1 MTPLSPKPAPRQRP
15 TMKDVAREAGV
26 GIKTVSRVVN
36 GEGYVGEATAARVR
50 AAVERLSYRRDVS
63 AGSLRRAD
71 RRTLSI
77 GLLLGDVSNPFDAQV
92 HRGVE
97 DAASA
102 AGFAVLSASL
112 DEDPERERELVP
124 TMGSYQVD
132 GLIVM
137 PAGPDPTALQRE
149 MDAGMPIV
157 LVDRG
162 VDGLETDS
170 VVVDNE
176 SGAKLATEHLIS
188 YGHRHIAFMGDRQFL
203 PTARMRLE
211 GYRNACR
218 AARVA
223 THIEQDLSNEYL
235 AETATRAMLQA
246 SPAPTAIFAAQ
257 NLVTIG
263 VVRALR
269 SLGLEHEIAVVGF
282 DDITLGDLV
291 SPAISVIAQDPHL
304 IGKVAAERLLA
315 RISGDTSPVQQI
327 VVPTSFLVRGSGEI
341 PPS

>member
-97 DAASA
+97 DAAGA

-124 TMGSYQVD
+124 TMGAYQVD

-149 MDAGMPIV
+149 MDAGMPVV

-162 VDGLETDS
+162 IEGLETDS

-176 SGAKLATEHLIS
+176 SGARLATEHLVS

-211 GYRNACR
+211 GYRQACW

-223 THIEQDLSNEYL
+223 THVVMDLSNEYL
-235 AETATRAMLQA
+235 AETATRAMLQS

-282 DDITLGDLV
+282 DDISLGDLV

-304 IGKVAAERLLA
+304 IGKMAAERLLA
-315 RISGDTSPVQQI
+315 RIGGDTGPVEEI
-327 VVPTSFLVRGSGEI
+327 VVPTSFLLRGSGEI
-341 PPS
+341 PPP

>member
-1 MTPLSPKPAPRQRP
+1 
-15 TMKDVAREAGV
+15 MKDVAREAGV

-50 AAVERLSYRRDVS
+50 AAIERLAYRRDVS

-97 DAASA
+97 DAAGA
-102 AGFAVLSASL
+102 AGLAVLSASL

-124 TMGSYQVD
+124 TMASYQVD

-149 MDAGMPIV
+149 MDAGMPVV

-162 VDGLETDS
+162 VEGLETDT

-176 SGAKLATEHLIS
+176 NGARLATEHLIS

-203 PTARMRLE
+203 PTASKRLE
-211 GYRNACR
+211 GYRQACL
-218 AARVA
+218 AARAA
-223 THIEQDLSNEYL
+223 THIVQDLSNEYL
-235 AETATRAMLQA
+235 AETATRAMLQT

-257 NLVTIG
+257 NLITIG

-304 IGKVAAERLLA
+304 IGRMAAERLLA
-315 RISGDTSPVQQI
+315 RIGGDTDPVQQI

-341 PPS
+341 PPPA